1 MEKILNAEAKE
12 GGIKMSKKIVLDAG
26 HGMNTPGKRCLKYID
41 ANETREWVLNNRIV
55 SKVQNKLK
63 DYDVEVLRVD
73 DPTGTTD
80 ISLAER
86 INQANKFGADIYC
99 SFHHNAG
106 INGGTGGGIVVIT
119 YDNRSSLVDI
129 RTKLYDKLI
138 KATGLKGNRANP
150 KCTDSN
156 LYVLRNTNM
165 NAVLVEHGFMDSTTD
180 VPVILSEK
188 FADNCAN
195 AWIEFFVE
203 YLGIKKKN
211 INKISYKHNVG
222 ENITISTYY
231 KNPNDVIKKAIGAN
245 PMINTSIVGIVE
257 GARNP
262 YKTAR
267 GTYVNDGDIRSS
279 AEIKANSV
287 RYYPKYTGSSYKVDE
302 VLRAIGVPEAYRGTW
317 KKRKVVA
324 DKLNISNYEGST
336 EQNNKIISMA
346 KQGKIPVI

>member
-1 MEKILNAEAKE
+1 MA
-12 GGIKMSKKIVLDAG
+12 KKIVLDAG

-41 ANETREWVLNNRIV
+41 ANETREWLLNSRIV
-55 SKVQNKLK
+55 EKVQVKLK
-63 DYDVEVLRVD
+63 EYDVEVLRVD
-73 DPTGTTD
+73 DPTGATD
-80 ISLAER
+80 ISLATR
-86 INQANKFGADIYC
+86 INQANKFGADLYC

-106 INGGTGGGIVVIT
+106 IYGGTGGGIVVIT
-119 YDNRSSLVDI
+119 YDNRNSLTDI
-129 RTKLYDKLI
+129 RSKLYDKLI

-150 KCTDSN
+150 KCTDPN
-156 LYVLRNTNM
+156 LFVLKNTNM

-180 VPVILSEK
+180 IPVILSEK
-188 FADNCAN
+188 FAENCAN

-203 YLGIKKKN
+203 YLGLKKKN
-211 INKISYKHNVG
+211 TNKISYKHKVG

-231 KNPNDVIKKAIGAN
+231 KNPNDEIKKALGTN
-245 PMINTSIVGIVE
+245 PWINTTIVDIVE

-262 YKTAR
+262 YKTSK

-279 AEIKANSV
+279 AEIKVSSV
-287 RYYPKYTGSSYKVDE
+287 KYYPKYTGNSYKVDE
-302 VLRAIGVPEAYRGTW
+302 VLRAIGVPEAYIGSW

-324 DKLNISNYEGST
+324 NKLNISNYEGTT